1 MKIARTL
8 FLLVVLICTGCATKT
23 IKLDMTT
30 KIYTP
35 LPNHINLKLEIERK
49 I

>member
-1 MKIARTL
+1 MKIAGKL
-8 FLLVVLICTGCATKT
+8 FLLIVLMCTGCATKT

-30 KIYTP
+30 KVYTP

>member
-1 MKIARTL
+1 MKMARTL
-8 FLLVVLICTGCATKT
+8 FLLVVLICTGCATKS
-23 IKLDMTT
+23 IKLDMQGR
-30 KIYTP
+30 IYTP